1 MILKYGV
8 RLMRQGLF
16 ITFEGIDGC
25 GKSLM
30 AAMTQT
36 WLVENGYEVL
46 ATLEPGGSDLG
57 KVFRQMLLDSSYG
70 SVDSHTET
78 LLFMVDRSRHVTDVI
93 RPALANGKIVLCDRY
108 IDSTIAYQGGGRGLD
123 IDELTR
129 LNDFAINGVY
139 PDLTIY
145 LSLPIEQAMQR
156 IPGTK
161 DRLEQ
166 ENVEFFARVAAEY
179 EQLADQYPHRIQRI
193 DASGSPQDVFA
204 LVQTAIGTLF
214 KDRGRIYHG

>member
-1 MILKYGV
+1 MNY
-8 RLMRQGLF
+8 
-16 ITFEGIDGC
+16 
-25 GKSLM
+25 
-30 AAMTQT
+30 
-36 WLVENGYEVL
+36 L
-46 ATLEPGGSDLG
+46 AS
-57 KVFRQMLLDSSYG
+57 
-70 SVDSHTET
+70 
-78 LLFMVDRSRHVTDVI
+78 
-93 RPALANGKIVLCDRY
+93 
-108 IDSTIAYQGGGRGLD
+108 
-123 IDELTR
+123 
-129 LNDFAINGVY
+129 NDFAINGVY

-166 ENVEFFARVAAEY
+166 ENVEFFARVAATY
-179 EQLADQYPHRIQRI
+179 DQLADQYPHRIQRI